1 MVIYYDAS
9 NYTVERPL
17 SIGKNKKK
25 IGLMKDELEGKI
37 MKEFIGLKPKRY
49 STLVDDDRVDKK
61 AKGTKKCV
69 MKRCLMFDNYEE
81 PLEKKQKILRSQQ
94 RFKSNGHNVYAG
106 EINKVALSFN
116 DDKRIIDYD
125 GITTYP
131 YGIGAGILCKQ
142 VII

>member
-49 STLVDDDRVDKK
+49 STLVDDDRVNKK

-81 PLEKKQKILRSQQ
+81 PLEKKQK
-94 RFKSNGHNVYAG
+94 Y
-106 EINKVALSFN
+106 
-116 DDKRIIDYD
+116 
-125 GITTYP
+125 
-131 YGIGAGILCKQ
+131 
-142 VII
+142 